1 MKKLITLTLCTIVSA
16 GVFAKDCND
25 SNADM
30 GQLESCKVEQS
41 YKSVETLYQKLLKT
55 GSDSDLLQA
64 TQTTWKS
71 YRDATCDYVG
81 DNPTSQ
87 AICLIDFNNSRAKT
101 LQKYISQIKN

>member
-1 MKKLITLTLCTIVSA
+1 MKTIAFIACLALSTGA
-16 GVFAKDCND
+16 FAKDCND

-41 YKSVETLYQKLLKT
+41 YKPVEALYQKLLKT